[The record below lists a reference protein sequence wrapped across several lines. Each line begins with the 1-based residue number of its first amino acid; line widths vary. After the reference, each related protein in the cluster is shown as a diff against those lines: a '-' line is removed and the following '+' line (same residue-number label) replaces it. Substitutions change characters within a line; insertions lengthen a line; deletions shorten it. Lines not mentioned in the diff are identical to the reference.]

1 MVVVLT
7 MDFYKEKLDYVRVC
21 HVTSLRDPLLIN
33 SIFLYPAR
41 VANKLAISIPIISV

>member
-21 HVTSLRDPLLIN
+21 HVTSLRDPL
-33 SIFLYPAR
+33 STDY
-41 VANKLAISIPIISV
+41 